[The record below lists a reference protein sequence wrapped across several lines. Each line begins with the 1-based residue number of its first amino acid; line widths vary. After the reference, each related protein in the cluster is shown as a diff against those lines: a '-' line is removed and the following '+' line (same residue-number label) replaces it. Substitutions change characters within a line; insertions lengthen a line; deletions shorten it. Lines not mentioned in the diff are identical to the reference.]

1 MPAGPIVRGEQRP
14 RVLSVPAEV
23 ETSPAGEDAIE
34 LAASAGLHL
43 DPWQRFVLHQSLAE
57 QLDPVSMALRWQSFE
72 VGLVVSRQNG
82 KGSIIEARELAGL
95 FLFDEAL
102 ILHSAHQFDTALEA
116 FQRILTLIES
126 TPDLDKLVKRV
137 SRAHGEEGIETLTG
151 NRLRFKARTARG
163 GRGFSGDVVILD
175 EAMYL
180 PAAVMSALMPTMAAR
195 PNPQLWYTASAVDET
210 EHPDGGT
217 LAAIRNR
224 ALAGGDRSLF
234 YAEWSADP
242 GQPTRPGLPNRPEDV
257 PVTEQRIAQANPAL
271 GYRLTRTH
279 IGNEQRSMLRRSFAV
294 ERLGI
299 GAWPVETDGEGV
311 LDKVKWAAARDP
323 HSTPLDPVA
332 VAVDV
337 TPDRS
342 RASIG
347 VAAWRPDGRK
357 HVQCVRNREGTHW
370 VIPSLLKLIKR
381 WDPVVLV
388 LDPSGP
394 AGSLLAGLA
403 AKGVEPETTTAQ
415 QMAAACGAF
424 YDDVQQDGL
433 RHLGDEDLAEAVGA
447 VKKRSLSGGFAWT
460 RSDATN
466 ISPLV
471 AVTLAAWGLVAH
483 GNRPS
488 EALSP
493 VGAPAGLVVPD
504 TRSTPLP
511 RAAHSDDLSAVGF

>member
-1 MPAGPIVRGEQRP
+1 MSRGRQRP
-14 RVLSVPAEV
+14 RLLSVPEEV
-23 ETSPAGEDAIE
+23 ETSPAGEEAIE
-34 LAASAGLHL
+34 LAASAGLVL

-57 QLDPVSMALRWQSFE
+57 RFDPVAAALRWSAFE
-72 VGLVVSRQNG
+72 VALIVSRQNG
-82 KGSIIEARELAGL
+82 KGSVIEARELAGL
-95 FLFDEAL
+95 FLWDERL

-126 TPDLDKLVKRV
+126 TPDLDAEVKRV
-137 SRAHGEEGIETLTG
+137 SRAHGEEGIETKSG

-210 EHPDGGT
+210 EHADGRT
-217 LAAIRNR
+217 LAAVRDR
-224 ALAGGDRSLF
+224 AVAGGDRSLC

-242 GQPTRPGLPNRPEDV
+242 GQAKRPEDV
-257 PVTEQRIAQANPAL
+257 EVTDERIAEANPAL

-294 ERLGI
+294 ERLGV
-299 GAWPVETDGEGV
+299 GAWPTE
-311 LDKVKWAAARDP
+311 AAAA
-323 HSTPLDPVA
+323 SALDVDKWKAGTEGEDAARRQMLDQIA

-342 RASIG
+342 RASVGIAG
-347 VAAWRPDGRK
+347 WRADGRK
-357 HVQCVRNREGTHW
+357 HVECVRNREGTHW
-370 VIPSLLKLIKR
+370 VIPSLLKLIRR

-424 YDDVQQDGL
+424 FDDVEADGL
-433 RHLGDEDLAEAVGA
+433 RHLDDPLLLEAVGA

-460 RSDATN
+460 RSDATD

-483 GNRPS
+483 GTRPPD
-488 EALSP
+488 ALSP
-493 VGAPAGLVVPD
+493 VGAPIGP
-504 TRSTPLP
+504 TRPTVGAAAALP
-511 RAAHSDDLSAVGF
+511 RPAEVADLSRLGF